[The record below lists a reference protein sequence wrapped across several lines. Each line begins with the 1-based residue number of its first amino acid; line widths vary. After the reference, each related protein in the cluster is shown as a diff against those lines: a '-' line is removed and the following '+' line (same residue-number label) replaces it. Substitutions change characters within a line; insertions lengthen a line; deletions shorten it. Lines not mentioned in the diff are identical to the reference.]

1 MLPDSTEARH
11 NSLSVSR
18 RLARLLVPI
27 ALAMLLFG
35 LLVWPGL
42 AFDFDYKFRLSTF
55 RPNKAFNPDIAA
67 GGDYVAAVWSEGYNA
82 ESATKQYGRVYIKGA
97 DEATGWKGRVEVF
110 NATSSVWGRDPR
122 LVFDPSVPGKAH
134 IVWAQASGCPNCNW
148 SSIRHTTCVLDSII
162 VCDAPTTVVS
172 GLTDASTPDVAVDSS
187 GGVHVVWRAQGP
199 SFDVGPIRYCK
210 KGNCGSPSTI
220 DNGQHPSL
228 VYANG
233 YLHLVWDTGSNT
245 DSTIKYARENNLGN
259 GSWDGGSGSKIWW
272 GDPALVTYYE
282 PSYPAIGASDDAVYV
297 VWAVRNKSDT
307 SKYALAFDFSQD
319 TGNTWLAGTS
329 GFGHGIPENETAAF
343 TTTWRSTGVAISDL
357 YSLQPEVVVTGSGS
371 SAHAHLVWHE
381 KDMLSGFY
389 QVRYSYLEGYSASEP
404 WTPPAVAVAENTQSA
419 GLPAIALGATLD
431 QTHLVFVK
439 DANAAVFKDFQV
451 WYAGSNNIRTNDPD
465 GKIWLPV
472 LYKNS

>member
-1 MLPDSTEARH
+1 MLPGTTEAYH
-11 NSLSVSR
+11 NSRSVSR
-18 RLARLLVPI
+18 RVARLLVPI

-42 AFDFDYKFRLSTF
+42 AFDFNFKFRLSTL
-55 RPNKAFNPDIAA
+55 RPNKAFDPDIAA
-67 GGDYVAAVWSEGYNA
+67 SGDYMAAVWSEGYDS
-82 ESATKQYGRVYIKGA
+82 ESSTKQYGRVYVKGA
-97 DEATGWKGRVEVF
+97 DETDGWKGRVEVF
-110 NATSSVWGRDPR
+110 DATQSVWGRDPR
-122 LVFDPSVPGKAH
+122 LVFDPNVPGKVH

-148 SSIRHTTCVLDSII
+148 SSIQHTTCMLDRTI
-162 VCDAPTTVVS
+162 VCNAPTTVVS
-172 GLTDASTPDVAVDSS
+172 GLTDASTPDVAVDS
-187 GGVHVVWRAQGP
+187 GGGIHVVWRAQGP
-199 SFDVGPIRYCK
+199 SFDVGPVRYCK
-210 KGNCGSPSTI
+210 KGSCGSPSTI

-245 DSTIKYARENNLGN
+245 NSTIKYSRENNLGN
-259 GSWDGGSGSKIWW
+259 GSWDGGGGSKIWW
-272 GDPALVTYYE
+272 SDSTLVDYYE
-282 PSYPAIGASDDAVYV
+282 PSYPTIGASDDAVYV

-329 GFGHGIPENETAAF
+329 GFGHSIPENQTAAF
-343 TTTWRSTGVAISDL
+343 TSTWRSTGVAASDL

-371 SAHAHLVWHE
+371 SAYAHVVWHD
-381 KDMLSGFY
+381 KDILSGFY
-389 QVRYSYLEGYSASEP
+389 QVRYSYLAGYSASEE
-404 WTPPAVAVAENTQSA
+404 WTSPELAVSEDTKSV

-439 DANAAVFKDFQV
+439 DANATVFRDFQI
-451 WYAGSNNIRTNDPD
+451 WYAGSNDIRTNDPD
-465 GKIWLPV
+465 DEIWLPV